1 MNWDALGA
9 SAEALG
15 AIAVIATLVYLARQI
30 NQNTATARSSALST
44 YSQNTIALSALLAQD
59 AELNRLFWSFLSAD
73 AALSEEDQRRAHSA
87 VSMYLNAIE
96 NAYDLHQE
104 GTLNEEKWE
113 GRHRQLAWL
122 AQQPG
127 FFGYWDLYSQQ
138 YARGFAAI
146 VEPLMTAAPPRPRM
160 PSA

>member
-1 MNWDALGA
+1 
-9 SAEALG
+9 
-15 AIAVIATLVYLARQI
+15 
-30 NQNTATARSSALST
+30 
-44 YSQNTIALSALLAQD
+44 
-59 AELNRLFWSFLSAD
+59 
-73 AALSEEDQRRAHSA
+73 
-87 VSMYLNAIE
+87 MYLNAIE

-113 GRHRQLAWL
+113 SRHRQLAWL
-122 AQQPG
+122 AQQSG
-127 FFGYWDLYSQQ
+127 FFGYWDLYGQQ